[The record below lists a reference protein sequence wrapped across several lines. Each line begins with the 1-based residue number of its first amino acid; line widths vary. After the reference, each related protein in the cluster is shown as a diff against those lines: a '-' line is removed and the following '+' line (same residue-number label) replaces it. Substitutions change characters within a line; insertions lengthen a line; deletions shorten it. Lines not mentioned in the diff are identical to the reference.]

1 MYNFRLLLISRK
13 DAVGGRKAQD
23 FRQVETKPPNPSSPA
38 LLRLKS
44 TCSPTRVTYISACIV
59 TLIPPNLI
67 LSSARFCEF
76 EYKQRCVLGF
86 GCSGAGCCRITSADH
101 GGSQKDRV
109 RNDRVTQRCD
119 ENEENDSRR
128 MMTGR
133 SHGAK
138 RSHEENPTPLAN
150 RITSR
155 TPIFNS
161 SLATRIEQGS
171 NE

>member
-1 MYNFRLLLISRK
+1 MDLDYK
-13 DAVGGRKAQD
+13 
-23 FRQVETKPPNPSSPA
+23 
-38 LLRLKS
+38 
-44 TCSPTRVTYISACIV
+44 
-59 TLIPPNLI
+59 
-67 LSSARFCEF
+67 CEH
-76 EYKQRCVLGF
+76 EIQHCD
-86 GCSGAGCCRITSADH
+86 IIN
-101 GGSQKDRV
+101 QKDRV

-171 NE
+171 NEKHRINSSIVDKRRR